1 MKKPCFLLMLFLQI
15 FLLLITYRTSQAAY
29 LKNVPV
35 SLKQPDG
42 AVLHC
47 YATGDEYYN
56 WLHDADNFTIMRNPH
71 TGYYVYAVLINGELK
86 PSVYIA
92 GRDNPVRAGL
102 TKGVNISPA
111 KMLLIRSSEL
121 KKIPEKPVRNS
132 LKSLKSLNQGNMNN
146 LVIFIRFSDE
156 AEFTQDTSI
165 YSGMFNNN
173 PGNVSM
179 RNYFKEVS
187 YDSLHV
193 STDFYPVSVSST
205 VLSYQDILPRSYFQP
220 YDSLSNTGGYQPNE
234 RKNREDSLLLRAVN
248 AVKNQIPV
256 SLNLD
261 YDNDDYVDN
270 ICFIVSGA
278 TTAWSTLLWPHKS
291 SLYTQDVYIRNK
303 RVWSFNF
310 QLNDY
315 LLNNAGVGVLCHEM
329 FHSLGAPDLYH
340 YSYDGISPAGP
351 WDLMENEGL
360 VPQSMCAFMKH
371 KYGFWI
377 DSIPLIRTSGTY
389 TLHPVTSSANNAYKI
404 QLSNTP
410 DEYFVVEYRKKTGL
424 FESSLPGSGLL
435 IYRINTMCGNGN
447 ADGPPDEVYFFR
459 PGGSPSGNGVINNA
473 NFSSNVGRPSFNGT
487 TDPYPFLSDGTPTSI
502 NIFNISS
509 AGNTISFSVSG
520 IEAPFASSDS
530 ATDITSSF
538 ARIYGTVNPKGFST
552 TVSFEYGLTAAYG
565 NTVTPV
571 QSPLN
576 GNSAQVVN
584 VDLSGLAPGSQY
596 HFRVKAE
603 SQEGTTYSTD
613 FIFNTECML
622 QSLPVVQGFN
632 SSFIPV
638 CWNKELVIDPLTPG
652 AHNDA
657 ADISFVQVSASPD
670 LNSAFEGSHFV
681 KFNSMDASDGAI
693 MRLVSSPFSTTGR
706 QHINVSFE
714 WYNTSDG
721 LGQYNSEGVVLQWS
735 ADGSHWNELDTFLR
749 TDTISGWAH
758 KIRVL
763 PASAENQQKV
773 LIGFYFISQYGYN
786 CYMDNVMIYDS
797 LPAANFMTN
806 NPVVYQFDNVSF
818 TDLSVPNITSWSWI
832 FTGALPDTSTL
843 QNPSDIVY
851 RNTGT
856 FPVKLIVAN
865 AYGTD
870 TIIKD
875 HFITVKSVVDAGPDK
890 NIVCF
895 GSTLLNAQMY
905 NNIGSSLLRFRWYP
919 PAGLSDT
926 TVRNPIASPPGN
938 MTYIV
943 TAIDTNFTATDTI
956 KVNVVPLAVNA
967 GPDVSINCQD
977 STQLSVVTNHP
988 TGNFLKINTPEMIYY
1003 NIGLASFGPDILS
1016 TYVNKNTL
1024 YISSNDGCTSFPTDT
1039 FRNKIAVIDR
1049 AVCNF
1054 SLKALNAQIAGAKG
1068 VIIVNN
1074 QPGNNVMQMGAGSYG
1089 DQVHIPVIMVGNN
1102 DGLQIKNMLL
1112 SDTVNAS
1119 IGYDGPALSYIWTPA
1134 AGLNDPAS
1142 VHPIA
1147 KPLTTTTYTVAV
1159 SDGVCS
1165 SSSSVTVMINDP
1177 SVFLGND
1184 TVFCHGARIV
1194 LNAHNP
1200 GSAYL
1205 WNDSSTDSV
1214 LIVSTSD
1221 TCFVRVN
1228 HPNGC
1233 YATDTILITELNIPD
1248 IADSIAGSINVCQAA
1263 DQVGYTTPLINNASS
1278 YEWTLAPVIAGT
1290 FVINNNF
1297 ITINWDDNYS
1307 GVALLTVFGNNM
1319 CGNGN
1324 ACRKRITVMPIPSAP
1339 QITLNGSALE
1349 SSSSDGNQW
1358 YLDSDVIPGAT
1369 SRQYTPAQSGNYH
1382 VVVMGANGCAS
1393 FPSNTINFQLGIS
1406 EKSGNSKVKL
1416 YPNPAEE
1423 SFVVELKEKLTG
1435 EEFRCSVYNM
1445 NGQELKSV
1453 RFKTNKTEIN
1463 IKDLNK
1469 GVYFVRIS
1477 GSKESAVLKL
1487 IKQ

>member
-1 MKKPCFLLMLFLQI
+1 MLFLQI
-15 FLLLITYRTSQAAY
+15 FLLLITYRTSQAAF

-35 SLKQPDG
+35 SLTQPDG
-42 AVLHC
+42 AVLRC

-56 WLHDADNFTIMRNPH
+56 WLHDAGNYTIMRNPH
-71 TGYYVYAVLINGELK
+71 TGYYVYAVLVNGELK
-86 PSVYIA
+86 PSVYVA
-92 GRDNPVRAGL
+92 GRDNPERAGL
-102 TKGVNISPA
+102 IKGANISPA
-111 KMLLIRSSEL
+111 KMLLLRNNEL

-132 LKSLKSLNQGNMNN
+132 SKSLKSLNHGTMNN

-173 PGNVSM
+173 PGTVSM

-187 YDSLHV
+187 YDLLHV
-193 STDFYPVSVSST
+193 NTDFYPVPVSST

-234 RKNREDSLLLRAVN
+234 RKKREDSLLLRAVN

-256 SLNLD
+256 SLDLD

-291 SLYTQDVYIRNK
+291 SLYSQDVYIRNK
-303 RVWSFNF
+303 RVWSYNF

-340 YSYDGISPAGP
+340 YSYDGFVPAGP

-371 KYGFWI
+371 RYGFWI
-377 DSIPLIRTSGTY
+377 DSIPLIRSSGSY
-389 TLHPVTSSANNAYKI
+389 TLHPVTSSLNNAYKI
-404 QLSNTP
+404 QLSNTSN
-410 DEYFVVEYRKKTGL
+410 EYFVVEYRKKTGL

-459 PGGSPSGNGVINNA
+459 PGGSPSGNGLINNA
-473 NFSSNVGRPSFNGT
+473 NFSSNVRRPSFNNT
-487 TDPYPFLSDGTPTSI
+487 TDPFPFLTDGSPAAV

-509 AGNTISFSVSG
+509 AGNTISFTVSG

-530 ATDITSSF
+530 AADITSSF
-538 ARIYGTVNPKGFST
+538 ARIYGTVNPKGFAT
-552 TVSFEYGLTAAYG
+552 MVSFEYGLTTAYG
-565 NTVTPV
+565 NTMVPV
-571 QSPLN
+571 QNPLN
-576 GNSAQVVN
+576 GNSDQVVN

-652 AHNDA
+652 SPNSP
-657 ADISFVQVSASPD
+657 ADITFVQSSANPD
-670 LNSAFEGSHFV
+670 LSSAYEGSHLV
-681 KFNSMDASDGAI
+681 KFNSMDATDGAI
-693 MRLVSSPFSTTGR
+693 MRLASSPFSTIGR
-706 QHINVSFE
+706 QQINVSFE

-721 LGQYNSEGVVLQWS
+721 LGQYNLEGVVLQWS

-749 TDTISGWAH
+749 ADTISGWAH
-758 KIRVL
+758 KVRVL
-763 PASAENQQKV
+763 PASAENRLKV
-773 LIGFYFISQYGYN
+773 FIGFYFISQYGYN

-797 LPAANFMTN
+797 LPAANFIKN
-806 NPVVYQFDNVSF
+806 NSAVYQFDSVSF
-818 TDLSVPNITSWSWI
+818 TDLSAPDITSWSWT
-832 FTGALPDTSTL
+832 FTGAVPDTSTL
-843 QNPSDIVY
+843 QNPTGIVY
-851 RNTGT
+851 RNTGI
-856 FPVKLIVAN
+856 FPVRLIVSN

-895 GSTLLNAQMY
+895 GSTLLNARMY

-919 PAGLSDT
+919 PTGLSDT
-926 TVRNPIASPPGN
+926 MISNPVASPPGS
-938 MTYIV
+938 MTYVV
-943 TAIDTNFTATDTI
+943 TAIDTNFTATDTVT
-956 KVNVVPLAVNA
+956 VNIVPLIVNA
-967 GPDVSINCQD
+967 GQDVTINCQD
-977 STQLSVVTNHP
+977 STLLSAITNHP
-988 TGNFLKINTPEMIYY
+988 TGNFLKINTPEIIYY
-1003 NIGLASFGPDILS
+1003 NIGLADFGPDILS
-1016 TYVNKNTL
+1016 TYVNKNAL
-1024 YISSNDGCTSFPTDT
+1024 YISSNNGCTSFPVDT
-1039 FRNKIAVIDR
+1039 FRNKIAIIDR

-1054 SLKALNAQIAGAKG
+1054 SLKALNAQIAGARG

-1074 QPGNNVMQMGAGSYG
+1074 QPGNEVMQMGAGSYG
-1089 DQVHIPVIMVGNN
+1089 DQVHIPVIMVGNQ

-1119 IGYDGPALSYIWTPA
+1119 IGFDGPALSFIWTPA

-1159 SDGVCS
+1159 SDGVCNS
-1165 SSSSVTVMINDP
+1165 ISRVTVTINDP
-1177 SVFLGND
+1177 AVFLGND
-1184 TVFCHGARIV
+1184 TVFCHGGSVV

-1205 WNDSSTDSV
+1205 WNDNSTDSV
-1214 LIVSTSD
+1214 LIANSTD
-1221 TCFVRVN
+1221 TYFVRVN

-1233 YATDTILITELNIPD
+1233 YATDTILITELNLPGA
-1248 IADSIAGSINVCQAA
+1248 ADSIAGRITVCQAS
-1263 DQVGYTTPLINNASS
+1263 QQNEYITPLINNAEI
-1278 YEWTLAPVIAGT
+1278 YEWTIAPVNAGT
-1290 FVINNNF
+1290 YVIHDNR
-1297 ITINWDDNYS
+1297 ITINWDANFS
-1307 GVALLTVFGNNM
+1307 GIALITIHGSNV

-1324 ACRKRITVMPIPSAP
+1324 SRNKRITIMPLPATP
-1339 QITLNGSALE
+1339 QITLNGPAIE
-1349 SSSSDGNQW
+1349 SSSPAGNQW
-1358 YLDSDVIPGAT
+1358 YLGSEPVPGAT
-1369 SRQYTPAQSGNYH
+1369 NQQYTPVQSGNYH
-1382 VVVMGANGCAS
+1382 VEVIGTNGCTS
-1393 FPSNTINFQLGIS
+1393 FTSNTINYQLGIS
-1406 EKSGNSKVKL
+1406 GKSGNSKVKL

-1423 SFVVELKEKLTG
+1423 SFVVDLQEKITG
-1435 EEFRCSVYNM
+1435 ELSCSVYNM

-1453 RFKTNKTEIN
+1453 LLKTSLTEIN
-1463 IKDLNK
+1463 IKDLDK

-1477 GSKESAVLKL
+1477 GSKESAVMKL